1 MGKLIFN
8 YTDKD
13 FIENNREAS
22 KIEFD
27 VPDDMDI
34 HEYKVMCVRL
44 ASAIGYGDKTIKK
57 SFGDLIYG
65 DDDTNEL
72 KELLDDLN
80 IKKNDKTTKK

>member
-1 MGKLIFN
+1 MGKLIFT

>member
-1 MGKLIFN
+1 MGKLIFT

-13 FIENNREAS
+13 FIENNREVS

-27 VPDDMDI
+27 VPDDMNI
-34 HEYKVMCVRL
+34 HEYKVICVRL

-72 KELLDDLN
+72 KELLHELN
-80 IKKNDKTTKK
+80 ITKTTNKKT